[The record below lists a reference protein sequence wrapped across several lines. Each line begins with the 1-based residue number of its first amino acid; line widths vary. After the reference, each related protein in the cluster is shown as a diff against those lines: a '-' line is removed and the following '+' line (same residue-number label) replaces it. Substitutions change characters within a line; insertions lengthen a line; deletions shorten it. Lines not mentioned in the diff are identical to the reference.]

1 MAKNIGRE
9 LKIFTVYLLVFANLS
24 SFIDVLADIHRAM
37 CTCADVFHAMVH
49 SSFGTFW
56 TVAVR
61 YGDVD
66 MLLYSAGRPLV

>member
-1 MAKNIGRE
+1 MLKFLWLHNI
-9 LKIFTVYLLVFANLS
+9 IYLQYANLS
-24 SFIDVLADIHRAM
+24 SFTDVLADIHRA
-37 CTCADVFHAMVH
+37 TCAGVFHAMVH

-66 MLLYSAGRPLV
+66 MLLYPAGRPLV